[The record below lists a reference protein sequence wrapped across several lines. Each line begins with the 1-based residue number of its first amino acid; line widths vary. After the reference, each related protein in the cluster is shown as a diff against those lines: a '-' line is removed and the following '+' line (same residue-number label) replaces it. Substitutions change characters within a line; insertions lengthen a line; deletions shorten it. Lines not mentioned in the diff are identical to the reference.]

1 MEYTELNN
9 GIKMPT
15 VGIGVFTFTPEEA
28 EKSVEAAL
36 KSGYHLVDTANA
48 YVNERG
54 TGRGIKNSSVKR
66 EDVFVSTKLWP
77 TEYENPNA
85 IDETLERL
93 GLDYIDLLFLHQP
106 AGNWQAGYKMLEKA
120 YKDGKIKAIGIS
132 NFEGKYL
139 DELLSSCEIVPQ
151 VMQVECH
158 PYFTQKETRA
168 ITDPKGIKIMC
179 WYPLGHGDKSLVN
192 EPIFA
197 KLAEKYGKSP
207 AQIILKWHN
216 QMGFIVIPG
225 SRNPE
230 HIKEN
235 ADIFDFELTDEEM
248 VEIAKLDKG
257 VRYYNG
263 TEEDLARYAAWQ
275 PDYEKE

>member
-1 MEYTELNN
+1 MEYTTLNN

-54 TGRGIKNSSVKR
+54 TGRGIKNSGIAR

-77 TEYENPNA
+77 SEYENENA

-106 AGNWQAGYKMLEKA
+106 AGNWQAGYRMLEKA

-139 DELLSSCEIVPQ
+139 DELLANCETVPQ

-158 PYFTQKETRA
+158 PYFAQKETRA
-168 ITDPKGIKIMC
+168 TTDPKGIKIMC
-179 WYPLGHGDKSLVN
+179 WYPLGHGDKSLVE

-197 KLAEKYGKSP
+197 NLAEKYGKSP

-248 VEIAKLDKG
+248 AEIAKLDKG

-263 TEEDLARYAAWQ
+263 TDEDLARYAAWS
-275 PDYEKE
+275 PEYEKE

>member
-48 YVNERG
+48 YMNERG
-54 TGRGIKNSSVKR
+54 TGRGIKNSGVKR

-179 WYPLGHGDKSLVN
+179 WYPLGHGDKSLVG
-192 EPIFA
+192 EPIFTE
-197 KLAEKYGKSP
+197 LAEKYGKSP

-248 VEIAKLDKG
+248 AEIAKLDKG
-257 VRYYNG
+257 VRYYEGNEG
-263 TEEDLARYAAWQ
+263 LLNQYLAMK
-275 PDYEKE
+275 PEYEKE

>member
-48 YVNERG
+48 YMNERG
-54 TGRGIKNSSVKR
+54 TGRGIKNSGVRR

-179 WYPLGHGDKSLVN
+179 WYPLGHGDKSLVG
-192 EPIFA
+192 EPIFTE
-197 KLAEKYGKSP
+197 LAEKYGKSP

-248 VEIAKLDKG
+248 AEIAKLDKG
-257 VRYYNG
+257 VRYYEGNEG
-263 TEEDLARYAAWQ
+263 LLNQYLAMK
-275 PDYEKE
+275 PEYEKE